1 MDNKS
6 LIRLVKKNMDEF
18 IDYLYKNDLDVDPN
32 DKAYFV
38 SSEGIKLPF
47 LLVAEGWRKEKE
59 NLEATR

>member
-6 LIRLVKKNMDEF
+6 LIRLVKKNLDEF
-18 IDYLYKNDLDVDPN
+18 VDYLDKNDLSQDPN
-32 DKAYFV
+32 GKAYFV

-47 LLVAEGWRKEKE
+47 LLVAEAWRKEKE

>member
-6 LIRLVKKNMDEF
+6 LIRLLKENLNEFVKYLDKNG
-18 IDYLYKNDLDVDPN
+18 LSQDPN

-47 LLVAEGWRKEKE
+47 LLVADLWRKEKE

>member
-6 LIRLVKKNMDEF
+6 LILLVKKNIDEF
-18 IDYLYKNDLDVDPN
+18 MYYLYKNDLSLDPN
-32 DKAYFV
+32 DKPYFV

-47 LLVAEGWRKEKE
+47 LLVADLWRKEKE